1 MPLTTHEAAKQ
12 LGVTPRRIQKL
23 IADKRIP
30 GAVKPGH
37 DWIIPDDF
45 MVLPVAGRTTV
56 HPAGKIEFS
65 EEEPAKKKRKRAR

>member
-30 GAVKPGH
+30 GVTKPGH

-45 MVLPVAGRTTV
+45 IVLPAPVRTRV
-56 HPAGKIEFS
+56 HPGTKIEFK
-65 EEEPAKKKRKRAR
+65 ELPPTPKQTKRAR